1 MMQYLL
7 GMGILPGGFEW
18 VIILVVAL
26 LLFGTRLPKI
36 MRGLGSSVKEFKDGI
51 EVGEAQTTPG
61 SSDKAEKKQD

>member
-1 MMQYLL
+1 
-7 GMGILPGGFEW
+7 
-18 VIILVVAL
+18 
-26 LLFGTRLPKI
+26 